1 MSKKIISQVFITLLM
16 LGLYS
21 CGNNGNKSV
30 SGEEILDSTFVHVSS
45 IYSFS
50 MDDLSLA
57 LKNFVRVD
65 NGDYL
70 LEDYGNNG
78 LKLTIIFKGHSLG
91 NHDEAMAQLSG
102 ADLELA
108 LLDDNN
114 TDFCNERFRLDG
126 ISFQKL
132 LEWTKASRLNDKKE
146 VTFVCPKVSDIKKV
160 KERAKKAKFYVT
172 GSSSYGDSDMS
183 DSSDDD
189 EEVSESSSGSE
200 DWDAILDSYER
211 MVDKYVTYANK
222 VADGNTNV
230 MSEAASIMEEA
241 QEYADKLKKA
251 DDNLSSSQL
260 SRLNR
265 ISAKMAKAAAE
276 LQMKMQ

>member
-21 CGNNGNKSV
+21 CGNNGNKSN
-30 SGEEILDSTFVHVSS
+30 SEEVEADSIFIHVGLN
-45 IYSFS
+45 SFS
-50 MDDLSLA
+50 KDDLSKA
-57 LKNFVRVD
+57 LKEIIRVNYD
-65 NGDYL
+65 DYL
-70 LEDYGNNG
+70 LENDGDDG
-78 LKLTIIFKGHSLG
+78 LKFTVVFKGHSLG
-91 NHDEAMAQLSG
+91 NHEKAMAKLSS

-126 ISFQKL
+126 ISLEKL
-132 LEWTKASRLNDKKE
+132 LEWTLSARSFDKKE
-146 VTFVCPKVSDIKKV
+146 VTFVCSNISNIKEV
-160 KERAKKAKFYVT
+160 KSRAKEVRIFVV
-172 GSSSYGDSDMS
+172 GNSSSYADSDMS

-189 EEVSESSSGSE
+189 DELSESSSGTE

-211 MVDKYVTYANK
+211 MVDKYIAYANK
-222 VADGNTNV
+222 VADGDTNV
-230 MSEAASIMEEA
+230 MTEAASIMEEA
-241 QEYADKLKKA
+241 QEYADKLKNA
-251 DDNLSSSQL
+251 NDNLSSSQL

-276 LQMKMQ
+276 LQMKLQ